1 MCYLSPE
8 GVVLGADSTASLTY
22 PDGFHYF
29 NHAQKLFRIG
39 ETGSLGILTWG
50 LGGFQQTSYRTLIA
64 ELADDLDANAPTDVA
79 DVANR
84 WAARF
89 WAAYSAN
96 LAPNIQR
103 CRDLHAKPA
112 AVPGTADPAARA
124 PDEETEY
131 NNLRQALVV
140 GFCIAGAVLPNRG
153 TAAFQIIFEPLLTGA
168 PAAVQ
173 VQGAPFWG
181 APNMIQRLII
191 GADPN
196 LRSAILASGKWSGTD
211 AELDNLMVQ
220 QRLSHAILPIRD
232 AIDFVY
238 TCIYSTIKALKFS
251 SLQQICGGPI
261 ELAVITTDREFR
273 WVRHKGFDAA
283 IRESERPAGEFTA

>member
-29 NHAQKLFRIG
+29 NHAQKLFQVG
-39 ETGSLGILTWG
+39 NTGSLGILTWG
-50 LGGFQQTSYRTLIA
+50 LGGLGETSYRTLIA
-64 ELADDLDANAPTDVA
+64 DLADDLEVNPPASLE

-84 WAARF
+84 WAGSF
-89 WAAYSAN
+89 WVAYSSA
-96 LAPNIQR
+96 LAAPIQR

-112 AVPGTADPAARA
+112 AVPGIVDPAART
-124 PDEETEY
+124 DQEEAEY
-131 NNLRQALVV
+131 NDLRHGLVV
-140 GFCIAGAVLPNRG
+140 GFCVAGAVPPNRRTG
-153 TAAFQIIFEPLLTGA
+153 AYEIVFEPLLAA
-168 PAAVQ
+168 PPIPIQ

-196 LRSAILASGKWSGTD
+196 LRSAILASGNWSGTE
-211 AELDNLMVQ
+211 AELDGLMVQ

-261 ELAVITTDREFR
+261 EIAIITTDRPFR
-273 WVRHKGFDAA
+273 WVRHKAFDAA
-283 IRESERPAGEFTA
+283 ISEGERP

>member
-1 MCYLSPE
+1 M
-8 GVVLGADSTASLTY
+8 LGADSTASLTY

-39 ETGSLGILTWG
+39 ESGSLGILTWG
-50 LGGFQQTSYRTLIA
+50 LGGLHQKSYRTLIA
-64 ELADDLDANAPTDVA
+64 ELADDVASNPPADLLDVA
-79 DVANR
+79 TR

-89 WAAYSAN
+89 WAAYSGV
-96 LAPNIQR
+96 LAMPIQR
-103 CRDLHAKPA
+103 CRDLNAKPA
-112 AVPGTADPAARA
+112 AVPGTVDPAARTQE
-124 PDEETEY
+124 EETEF
-131 NNLRQALVV
+131 NNLRHGLVV
-140 GFCIAGAVLPNRG
+140 GFCIAGAVPGSRVTG
-153 TAAFQIIFEPLLTGA
+153 AYEIIFEPLLTDSPVPSA
-168 PAAVQ
+168 

-191 GADPN
+191 GADPS
-196 LRSAILASGKWSGTD
+196 LREAILVSGHWAGTE

-261 ELAVITTDREFR
+261 EIAIITTDREFR
-273 WVRHKGFDAA
+273 WVRHKAFDAA
-283 IRESERPAGEFTA
+283 ISEGERP